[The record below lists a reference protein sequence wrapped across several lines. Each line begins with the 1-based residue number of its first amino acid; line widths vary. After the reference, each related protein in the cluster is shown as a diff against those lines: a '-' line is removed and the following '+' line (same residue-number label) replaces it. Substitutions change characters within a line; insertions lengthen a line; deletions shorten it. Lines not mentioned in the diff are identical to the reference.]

1 MKKSILFIV
10 SDMQSGGVSKS
21 MSTLLNVIDYNRFD
35 IDVLILNPS
44 GVFMEL
50 LPKNLNIISD
60 DRTKL
65 LFSSFPSNIFQLLK
79 KGYVVSAA
87 SRVAVAFFMTF
98 NKGLGSKVLSY
109 GIMNIKKEYDLAVDY
124 NGQHQLYYLVD
135 KVKAKIKVSFF
146 HSDYA
151 KWDYYYQ
158 MDQKYYPKI
167 DKIYTISETC
177 VASLKKYFPKEDSKI
192 ELFENISSLELIE
205 SLAESPIEIMP
216 ENAILSIGYLT
227 ERKGTLLALE
237 SAAKMK
243 ELGMSF
249 RWYFIGKDVKDHDY
263 PLLVKKYGLEDY
275 IVFVGVTANPYP
287 YIKNAKIIAHLSY
300 FEGKSIALDE
310 AKLLCKP
317 MVVTNFSTVNDQF
330 THNFNATI
338 TTFDTNKIAEQIIE
352 LLRSQ
357 SVREKYSQ
365 NLKVDAKSNYSEIE
379 KLYNLIEN

>member
-60 DRTKL
+60 NRTKL
-65 LFSSFPSNIFQLLK
+65 LFSSFPNNIFQLLK

-158 MDQKYYPKI
+158 MDQKYY
-167 DKIYTISETC
+167 
-177 VASLKKYFPKEDSKI
+177 
-192 ELFENISSLELIE
+192 
-205 SLAESPIEIMP
+205 
-216 ENAILSIGYLT
+216 
-227 ERKGTLLALE
+227 
-237 SAAKMK
+237 
-243 ELGMSF
+243 
-249 RWYFIGKDVKDHDY
+249 
-263 PLLVKKYGLEDY
+263 
-275 IVFVGVTANPYP
+275 
-287 YIKNAKIIAHLSY
+287 
-300 FEGKSIALDE
+300 
-310 AKLLCKP
+310 
-317 MVVTNFSTVNDQF
+317 
-330 THNFNATI
+330 
-338 TTFDTNKIAEQIIE
+338 
-352 LLRSQ
+352 
-357 SVREKYSQ
+357 
-365 NLKVDAKSNYSEIE
+365 SNR
-379 KLYNLIEN
+379 